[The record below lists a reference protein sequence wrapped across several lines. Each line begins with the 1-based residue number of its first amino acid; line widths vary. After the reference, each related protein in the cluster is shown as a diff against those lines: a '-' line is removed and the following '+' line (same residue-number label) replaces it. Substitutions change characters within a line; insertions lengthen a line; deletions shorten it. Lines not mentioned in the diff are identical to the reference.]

1 MATSERDPRSGS
13 VEALRERART
23 FDVGESVA
31 IGAGAMIA
39 TYVLTLLL
47 VVLTAD
53 AIDLGAGPLLTYV
66 GFLTYSAH
74 HVPAVG
80 ESVSIMALD
89 QASISTAK
97 FAAYSAIPM
106 VVSLCAGGVATLRS
120 GRRDGAPE
128 DALFAALSVAA
139 GYATVSTF
147 GSLLVTSTTTGGTA
161 VSVDTVQAALYGLAY
176 PLGFGLLAAAILQFA
191 RYLTVRVDTDGE
203 PRESSE

>member
-1 MATSERDPRSGS
+1 MATSERDPRPGS
-13 VEALRERART
+13 IDALRERART
-23 FDVGESVA
+23 FDVGASVA

-47 VVLTAD
+47 VVLTAE
-53 AIDLGAGPLLTYV
+53 AIDLDVGSLLTYV

-80 ESVSIMALD
+80 DGVSIMALD
-89 QASISTAK
+89 QANISTAK
-97 FAAYSAIPM
+97 FATYSAIPM
-106 VVSLCAGGVATLRS
+106 LLSLLAGGVATLRS

-147 GSLLVTSTTTGGTA
+147 GSLLVSSTTTGGTD
-161 VSVDTVQAALYGLAY
+161 VSVATGQAALYGLAY

-191 RYLTVRVDTDGE
+191 RYLTVRVDNDTE
-203 PRESSE
+203 SRESES